1 MEKVSVFI
9 LRVQNKS
16 RITLIIWK
24 QMVLNNTFR
33 LDITLKNTLLD
44 NMFTLVTLYHLGSE
58 VSLKITL
65 KGDAKTYQ
73 IHCCRTP
80 SRQSGGSSC
89 VQVSMLLAGDLRTH
103 LFKHTDGVMFAVLVM
118 IFILIDEGTCCVM
131 YRRLRR

>member
-73 IHCCRTP
+73 NTLLSHI
-80 SRQSGGSSC
+80 Q
-89 VQVSMLLAGDLRTH
+89 QVVR
-103 LFKHTDGVMFAVLVM
+103 
-118 IFILIDEGTCCVM
+118 
-131 YRRLRR
+131 